1 MVDKAP
7 GWYPD
12 PQGERQVRFWD
23 GSDWTEYVQ
32 PFAPPEAIKRGALTA
47 VEDYPYLAN
56 AALRTPA
63 EPRTVQTWITPAA
76 PVAVMETTAVARSHR
91 GGLGWWIAGGG
102 LLVAVVVVALVTS
115 LLRDDNDTP
124 VLVDPSPSA
133 TASVDAAVVTP
144 GSAANGS
151 VPDGGELHTT
161 IDIADQGVY
170 FVSVTS
176 TADTALEVSQGGT
189 AVFASDDRRD
199 VLADVVG
206 GLWSDPGAFVE
217 LAPGTY
223 DAVITNRDAGIADVE
238 VSVEAVDVSAVEI
251 GVATTVD
258 IPVDGWSLISVP
270 VATAGTLT
278 VDVRGSGPAD
288 DPRLT
293 HFINAVPTSV
303 DDRTAQQ
310 AVDLGGSEYD
320 PYLISAVDPGN
331 VLILL
336 DEYERTA
343 ITVTVTASLS

>member
-1 MVDKAP
+1 MVEKAP
-7 GWYPD
+7 GWSPD
-12 PQGERQVRFWD
+12 PQGQRQVRFWD

-32 PFAPPEAIKRGALTA
+32 PCAPAEATKHGSLTA

-63 EPRTVQTWITPAA
+63 EPRTVQTWITPQA
-76 PVAVMETTAVARSHR
+76 PVAVMETSAAGRAHR

-115 LLRDDNDTP
+115 LLRDDGDTP

-133 TASVDAAVVTP
+133 TASADAAAVAP
-144 GSAANGS
+144 GSPATGT
-151 VPDGGELHTT
+151 VPDGGELHATLE
-161 IDIADQGVY
+161 IAEQGVY

-176 TADTALEVSQGGT
+176 SADTSLDVTEGGNP
-189 AVFASDDRRD
+189 VLSSDDRRD

-223 DAVITNRDAGIADVE
+223 DAVITNQDAGMADVE
-238 VSVEAVDVSAVEI
+238 ISVEAVEVAPVEL
-251 GVATTVD
+251 GVATTID
-258 IPVDGWSLISVP
+258 IPVDSWSLLPIP
-270 VATAGTLT
+270 VATAGTLN

-293 HFINAVPTSV
+293 HFINTVPTQV
-303 DDRTAQQ
+303 DDRTPQQ

-320 PYLISAVDPGN
+320 PYLASAVEPGN

-343 ITVTVTASLS
+343 ITVTVTATVS